1 MSYSIY
7 FFNYVLVCISL
18 SMFCQSLVLHFEL
31 HLIFLSQRC
40 NLIKVFFDWFPCL
53 TFHHCFQHFPLW
65 VNLRSVFLTAQRE
78 IMSKRFQLHKPMK
91 KPDNVWM
98 QISSPWRVQYD
109 ELLQRIYTPEETD
122 SRLWEHDVDFSE
134 VSANGQSHL
143 YSTQTAHYTGALQ
156 LTLSLFHDLFST
168 FNAISTHLWNTV
180 GSALDVMI

>member
-1 MSYSIY
+1 MSIACSALWIT
-7 FFNYVLVCISL
+7 FD
-18 SMFCQSLVLHFEL
+18 
-31 HLIFLSQRC
+31 FLSERC

-78 IMSKRFQLHKPMK
+78 IMSKSFQLHTPLK

-98 QISSPWRVQYD
+98 QISSPD
-109 ELLQRIYTPEETD
+109 EFSTTSCCSARQSIYTPEETD

-168 FNAISTHLWNTV
+168 FNAISRHLWNTV